1 MQKNRK
7 TLIPF
12 LMAGTFTVMIFNILQ
27 SLAYCPYI
35 YYKGVEAFYGAQ
47 TIAIIL
53 DISSQITAV
62 FAVLFLFYAN
72 QFLIKGRKKEM
83 GLYGVLGMSKKN
95 ITYIYYDSRNDP
107 ICADLYGSGND
118 DRHLFEQTDAVNAV

>member
-12 LMAGTFTVMIFNILQ
+12 LMAGTFTVMIFYILQ

-83 GLYGVLGMSKKN
+83 DFTVSLGCPKR
-95 ITYIYYDSRNDP
+95 ILLI
-107 ICADLYGSGND
+107 L
-118 DRHLFEQTDAVNAV
+118 